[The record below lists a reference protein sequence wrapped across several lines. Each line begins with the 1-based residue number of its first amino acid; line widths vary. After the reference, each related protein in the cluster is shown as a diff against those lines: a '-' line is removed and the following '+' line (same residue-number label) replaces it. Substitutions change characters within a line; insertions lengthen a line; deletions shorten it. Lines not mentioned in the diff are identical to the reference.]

1 MIYTEL
7 EKKRKEGELSSAYL
21 RDMGNHKGTNNRSK
35 KRMKLEKGQDKVS
48 GRCESSQSS
57 GHDDRR
63 QRSRSPQV
71 CSRGLVTPT
80 SRILV
85 KGLPKETTKEHIH
98 QILERWRP
106 LRDVRVM
113 TKKNTSVCRG
123 IAFID
128 FPSVGA
134 ARKMMDEIGDRGL
147 DVGGRE
153 ISFEYRLG
161 EVPQV
166 TVEVPIVNAGVGE
179 TEQATEEQEEI
190 DDRDYVDE
198 VATKRLPDPWDLEE
212 ILMLKEAVHNLVK
225 DGKGRPWKDILK
237 YGHNVFH
244 EGRTPEDLR
253 SSIWLATA
261 NGKDV
266 SAFLSSSKWNVI
278 YVLLR
283 RH

>member
-1 MIYTEL
+1 
-7 EKKRKEGELSSAYL
+7 
-21 RDMGNHKGTNNRSK
+21 MGNHKGTNNRSK

-48 GRCESSQSS
+48 GLHSQRRCESSQSS

-261 NGKDV
+261 NGMTK
-266 SAFLSSSKWNVI
+266 
-278 YVLLR
+278 
-283 RH
+283 

>member
-1 MIYTEL
+1 
-7 EKKRKEGELSSAYL
+7 
-21 RDMGNHKGTNNRSK
+21 
-35 KRMKLEKGQDKVS
+35 
-48 GRCESSQSS
+48 
-57 GHDDRR
+57 
-63 QRSRSPQV
+63 
-71 CSRGLVTPT
+71 
-80 SRILV
+80 
-85 KGLPKETTKEHIH
+85 
-98 QILERWRP
+98 
-106 LRDVRVM
+106 
-113 TKKNTSVCRG
+113 
-123 IAFID
+123 
-128 FPSVGA
+128 
-134 ARKMMDEIGDRGL
+134 MDEIGDRGL

-153 ISFEYRLG
+153 LSFEYRLG

-261 NGKDV
+261 NGMTK
-266 SAFLSSSKWNVI
+266 
-278 YVLLR
+278 
-283 RH
+283 